1 MGWRCRRQ
9 TSGSGE
15 EGEQK
20 CNRGDQLKYAIDAKA
35 HHEARAKKRPE
46 NGAEAKEQDEPATHC
61 NDLLTVHAVM
71 RGHRCGKILQR
82 DPQGNEGTKEPDGK
96 LNAASCK
103 HQGSDLR
110 TH

>member
-1 MGWRCRRQ
+1 MRRREFITLIGNAVAAFSICAVTAR
-9 TSGSGE
+9 TSLR
-15 EGEQK
+15 Q
-20 CNRGDQLKYAIDAKA
+20 NF
-35 HHEARAKKRPE
+35 PE
-46 NGAEAKEQDEPATHC
+46 
-61 NDLLTVHAVM
+61 
-71 RGHRCGKILQR
+71 

>member
-1 MGWRCRRQ
+1 VPNSLDDPCAA
-9 TSGSGE
+9 
-15 EGEQK
+15 
-20 CNRGDQLKYAIDAKA
+20 NRANRVSREIT
-35 HHEARAKKRPE
+35 
-46 NGAEAKEQDEPATHC
+46 AEYQ
-61 NDLLTVHAVM
+61 